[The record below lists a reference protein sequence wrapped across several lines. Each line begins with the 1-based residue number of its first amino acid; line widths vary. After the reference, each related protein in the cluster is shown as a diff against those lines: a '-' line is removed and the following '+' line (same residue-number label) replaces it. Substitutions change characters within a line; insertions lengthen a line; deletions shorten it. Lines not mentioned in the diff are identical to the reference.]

1 MKGTRIYSLVVILLY
16 VFVLVLA
23 GCSGSSSDG
32 GGSATVNGKVAD
44 GYLSGADVYAY
55 SDADMTN
62 QIGAGSTDSE
72 GNFSM
77 ILSVSSVPDP
87 VYLKSVGGID
97 VATGMPAPTML
108 FVASGSSNKFNISP
122 ITDSLYK
129 YSLTLGIDGAR
140 QHLTGQ
146 LGITNTELYDDPVVN
161 TDLDGALNSVLSS
174 GTMDGTLADG
184 DYIVHAMFFVGNQ
197 ITAEPAEMN
206 VTISNGVVNG
216 TEVGS
221 SSVVTGKVQ
230 GSSIVL
236 TIVDDPVP
244 ANVSQLARMA
254 GDIGLMGSVTG
265 VFTYLD
271 IAAGGT
277 DLYTGM
283 CVANFVP
290 VNGLDPTA
298 VENVIS
304 NIYAG
309 PKHIILRDIFGPE
322 YKLGWGD
329 LTIKDVDF
337 GTNTVTASD
346 ATIWFDNGSCD
357 APACDPTQVTLT
369 FNLGSSEILET
380 SGGDRTNLIL
390 LAFDFPAPSTDMLFL
405 LQPVGNRR
413 GIFLVVD
420 VGFNILAIGDSYM
433 ATGTGLAPSL
443 DSTTDYEVEV
453 AVAHAGML
461 EQLRSDWIGT
471 GVNMMPYSDS
481 FTTPDMSGG
490 TDFDL
495 SGDLLKVFNGSI
507 IAFKNDADNGPLND
521 TSDFIRLVEL
531 YETGAI
537 QGEDILGG
545 PLSFYPATFVGFV
558 KKQGE
563 TAPSVAGTRNFLAR
577 TLYSKEVLVDNEDN
591 AYRTS
596 YITGDLTISGS
607 SATLNWTEGGGT
619 SGTASLTVE
628 NTDGLYHMHGTLDSS
643 TYIDIFWPL
652 GGKKSVYITS
662 DNGTGDWL
670 ITEAGEAYLTH

>member
-1 MKGTRIYSLVVILLY
+1 
-16 VFVLVLA
+16 
-23 GCSGSSSDG
+23 
-32 GGSATVNGKVAD
+32 
-44 GYLSGADVYAY
+44 
-55 SDADMTN
+55 
-62 QIGAGSTDSE
+62 
-72 GNFSM
+72 
-77 ILSVSSVPDP
+77 
-87 VYLKSVGGID
+87 
-97 VATGMPAPTML
+97 ML

-161 TDLDGALNSVLSS
+161 TDLNGALNSVLSS

-221 SSVVTGKVQ
+221 SSVVTGRVQ